1 MVHGSWIAG
10 KAAWTREVHDMRTPI
25 VLAVFA
31 ITAACATV
39 QDVDK
44 SFLPQSTTQIMG
56 ARGPLTAQQSKALL
70 DKIATEAGE
79 AGVLRR
85 HLTIEEAVAESS
97 LVAGNHT
104 KLLADG
110 TDTFPAMFTA
120 IKNAKEHV
128 NLEYY
133 IFEDVESGGELLG
146 DLLIAKRNEGVAV
159 NIIYDSYGSDST
171 AADFLNRLR
180 AAGINLVEFNPINP
194 LDARVGYSLNNRDH
208 RKILVVDGAKA
219 IVGGINLSTTYQSSS
234 LGKSGAAKDKPDQ
247 RWRDTDLEID
257 GPVVAQL
264 QTLFLDHWSQ
274 QKGPPLE
281 SGRFYPTVPAKGTEV
296 VRIIGSTPDHS
307 IPRYYVTLLS
317 AIRNAEK
324 SIWLSAAYFVP
335 TDQEKEDLIA
345 AARRGVDV
353 RLLLPGD
360 SDSQMAMAVG
370 HSHYSALL
378 ESGVKIYETQNLVLH
393 SKAAVIDG
401 VWTVVGSS
409 NFDRRSV
416 LFNDEVDALVLG
428 SATAQELQK
437 MLADDIQNARPIDI
451 ASWKGRPIAQRFK
464 EIYARIWQD
473 WL

>member
-1 MVHGSWIAG
+1 
-10 KAAWTREVHDMRTPI
+10 MRTPI
-25 VLAVFA
+25 VLVLFA

-44 SFLPQSTTQIMG
+44 SFHPQSTTQIMG

-70 DKIATEAGE
+70 DKITTEAGE

-110 TDTFPAMFTA
+110 TDTFPAMFSA

-171 AADFLNRLR
+171 AADFFKRLK
-180 AAGINLVEFNPINP
+180 AAGINVVEFNPINP

-234 LGKSGAAKDKPDQ
+234 LGKSGAVKDKPDQ

-274 QKGPPLE
+274 QKGPLLE
-281 SGRFYPTVPAKGTEV
+281 SGKFYPTVPAKGTEV

-437 MLADDIQNARPIDI
+437 MLEGDIQNARPIDI